1 MYGIYLI
8 GIFICLI
15 REPSPRPDLDCHGM
29 IFHDC
34 FIFCLTILNKYL
46 KYFQKDDLFKVF
58 ILKMLSYSD
67 GTPRWQ
73 WISVTWLASF
83 EKCSVTQK
91 SLNCAS
97 LKKNGQ
103 PGETPPL
110 CPSQDSPCCT
120 MQFPPPQG
128 TLAFLLWNL
137 RNCHRGLFYFCN
149 ILFV

>member
-15 REPSPRPDLDCHGM
+15 REPSPCPDLDCHGM

-97 LKKNGQ
+97 LKKWPTRGNPSPVSL
-103 PGETPPL
+103 PGLSLLYHAVPTTPGYTCFPTVEFKKLSSRPL
-110 CPSQDSPCCT
+110 
-120 MQFPPPQG
+120 
-128 TLAFLLWNL
+128 LFL
-137 RNCHRGLFYFCN
+137 
-149 ILFV
+149 